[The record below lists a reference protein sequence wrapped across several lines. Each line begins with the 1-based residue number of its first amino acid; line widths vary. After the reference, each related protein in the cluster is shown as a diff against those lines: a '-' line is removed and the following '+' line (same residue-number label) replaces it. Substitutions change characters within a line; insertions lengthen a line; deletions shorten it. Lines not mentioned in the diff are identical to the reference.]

1 MAELMFK
8 RGLQQNLPA
17 VAEDGCFYLTTDSNR
32 LYVGQ
37 GSTMALLNQ
46 TVQIV
51 DNIDILR
58 DAAAAGTV
66 HKNDFYYCVD
76 ENVLAVY
83 NGTDWV
89 QINPDT
95 NTNDTIEVSEAEFSE
110 GTVNNEKT
118 EVSYTLTLHQD
129 KYDVDANKLTDDNGN
144 SVMAPITA
152 TLTLKTTD
160 IADIIPEAAQVGLIA
175 EQLAENA
182 GVNILTDGAG
192 SDPETL
198 ITLVPGENVQ
208 AISTDGVNVTIDV
221 KDTTYDLT
229 AVSDEN
235 DAVSVQLWDKLNSE
249 GQNVYFEAGT
259 DLEVTADSENNTIT
273 YSHAVYDVDSPVVNN
288 DEVDLTKLNPGDT
301 INIIGGFTLSNGH
314 VSAVEVTP
322 ITLPGDSHL
331 IDKIDHEEDSWQT
344 TLYDNNNNS
353 WVIDFSVDAANLEER
368 LGEQIEKGLAAAN
381 TALTYK
387 GIITHP
393 SELDSKV
400 DVEVGDVYLLSEN
413 VSDNDQEYRKGDL
426 FIATSISSPD
436 SDGLGEDEDFDGILS
451 GGDLEWQ
458 YVPAG
463 NEMIVDTLFKGQ
475 ATVTGMSGI
484 ADTENNG
491 SAEFH
496 ITAQA
501 TAEGDINN
509 PEGSQSLTM
518 VAGQGLEI
526 VDNSDAGSD
535 DKVATIRHK
544 DITTEE
550 ATGDE
555 SSDAFSVE
563 AVTGIEYENG
573 HITKITKQTVN
584 VATYELIGDSETD
597 SIQLKDSAQNINGT
611 IEVKGDDTWISA
623 AVDAGADEKTY
634 TLTVSHEGP
643 GESTQEQVVTNDS
656 ELSAKGSLN
665 MISGIHYD
673 AKGHVTQ
680 VDTETLTLPDDTT
693 YEFYLTDEN
702 GEKVADD
709 AVDTPYLTLVDKNE
723 NPQTIQMYTEHQNL
737 SVQGNASQ
745 VVFNLVWGTFE

>member
-51 DNIDILR
+51 DNIDVLR

-66 HKNDFYYCVD
+66 HENDFYYCVD

-95 NTNDTIEVSEAEFSE
+95 NTNDTIEVSEVEFSE
-110 GTVNNEKT
+110 GTVNSEKT

-129 KYDVDANKLTDDNGN
+129 KYDVDANRLTDDNGN

-208 AISTDGVNVTIDV
+208 AISTDGTNVTIDV

-288 DEVDLTKLNPGDT
+288 DTVDLTSLNPGDT

-314 VSAVEVTP
+314 VSAVDVIP

-331 IDKIDHEEDSWQT
+331 IDQIDHEEDSWQT

-550 ATGDE
+550 VTGDE

-597 SIQLKDSAQNINGT
+597 SIQLKDSA
-611 IEVKGDDTWISA
+611 
-623 AVDAGADEKTY
+623 
-634 TLTVSHEGP
+634 
-643 GESTQEQVVTNDS
+643 
-656 ELSAKGSLN
+656 
-665 MISGIHYD
+665 
-673 AKGHVTQ
+673 
-680 VDTETLTLPDDTT
+680 
-693 YEFYLTDEN
+693 
-702 GEKVADD
+702 
-709 AVDTPYLTLVDKNE
+709 
-723 NPQTIQMYTEHQNL
+723 
-737 SVQGNASQ
+737 
-745 VVFNLVWGTFE
+745 